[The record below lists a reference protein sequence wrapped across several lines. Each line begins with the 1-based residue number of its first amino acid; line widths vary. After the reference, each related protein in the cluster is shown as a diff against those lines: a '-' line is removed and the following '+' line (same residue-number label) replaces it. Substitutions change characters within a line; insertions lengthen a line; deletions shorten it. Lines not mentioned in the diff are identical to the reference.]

1 MGNRII
7 NLGVVAEIAQALGD
21 LNESVVFVG
30 GAVVSIY
37 ADDPAADEVRPTQDV
52 DLTLKLLDF
61 SQRELDAKLAERGF
75 HPDIQGRAI
84 CTYKYNDIAVD
95 IMASTDSM
103 RGPTNR
109 WYSIGSDSIQKIQI
123 EEVLIQ
129 ILSAACYLATKF
141 EAYNHRGNG
150 DYRTSHDFE
159 DIIYVIDNRTTIV
172 EEVRVADKRIRD
184 FLKSEFRKILN
195 TPYAEEILSAH
206 VHPLILEKRYPILL
220 EKINDML
227 A

>member
-1 MGNRII
+1 MRNRII

-30 GAVVSIY
+30 GAVISIY

-75 HPDIQGRAI
+75 HPDIQGHAI

-103 RGPTNR
+103 RGPANR
-109 WYSIGSDSIQKIQI
+109 WYSIGFDEDWRSGGFHSRGWRRAVRHRHQTQP
-123 EEVLIQ
+123 
-129 ILSAACYLATKF
+129 
-141 EAYNHRGNG
+141 EAGQNP
-150 DYRTSHDFE
+150 DRTR
-159 DIIYVIDNRTTIV
+159 NMGRTL
-172 EEVRVADKRIRD
+172 
-184 FLKSEFRKILN
+184 F
-195 TPYAEEILSAH
+195 YAVYCH
-206 VHPLILEKRYPILL
+206 QQ
-220 EKINDML
+220 
-227 A
+227 

>member
-1 MGNRII
+1 MRNRII

-37 ADDPAADEVRPTQDV
+37 ADDPAADKVRPTQDV

-61 SQRELDAKLAERGF
+61 SQQELDAKLAERGF
-75 HPDIQGRAI
+75 HPDIQGHAI
-84 CTYKYNDIAVD
+84 CTYKYDDIAVD

-109 WYSIGSDSIQKIQI
+109 WYSIGFDSIQKFQI
-123 EEVLIQ
+123 EGVLIQ

-141 EAYNHRGNG
+141 EAYSHRGNG
-150 DYRTSHDFE
+150 DYRTSYDFE
-159 DIIYVIDNRTTIV
+159 DIIYLIDNRTTIV

-195 TPYAEEILSAH
+195 TSYAEEILSAH
-206 VHPLILEKRYPILL
+206 LHPLILEKRYPILL
-220 EKINDML
+220 AKINDML